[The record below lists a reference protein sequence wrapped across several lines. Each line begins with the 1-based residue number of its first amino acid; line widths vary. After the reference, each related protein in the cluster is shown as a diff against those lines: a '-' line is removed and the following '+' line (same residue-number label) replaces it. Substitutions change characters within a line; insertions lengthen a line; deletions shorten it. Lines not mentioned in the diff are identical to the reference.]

1 MSKELIEI
9 GPMTRAEVLQLER
22 WAIDEGWNPGIG
34 DVELAWRFD
43 PQAFIAMREAGEM
56 IGGGAILAYGRRCG
70 FMGLFIMARE
80 HRGRGLGSRLWH
92 ERLAR
97 LRARLD
103 ADAPIGMDGVFAMVP
118 FYQRGGFRLAWRDL
132 RFAGR
137 ARQDPDPGAYPQVID
152 LTTDD
157 FDIIDRF
164 DRLHVPAPRTEFL
177 RGWLGRPGVIAAG
190 IAGPNGL
197 RACGV
202 LRPAQTG
209 YKFGPLLADSPEGAR
224 AVFAMLC
231 ARIPGEPIELDVPEA
246 NPDAVALARAQG
258 LSEVFGCARMFE
270 GPMPAI
276 DPRRIYGVS
285 SFEFG

>member
-137 ARQDPDPGAYPQVID
+137 AATRLDAGAHQQVVDLAAVEFEVID
-152 LTTDD
+152 H
-157 FDIIDRF
+157 F
-164 DRLHVPAPRTEFL
+164 DRMRLPAPRTEFL
-177 RGWLGRPGVIAAG
+177 RGWLGRPGVMAAG
-190 IAGPNGL
+190 IPDSNGL
-197 RACGV
+197 RAFGV

-209 YKFGPLLADSPEGAR
+209 YKFGPLFASSPEDAR
-224 AVFAMLC
+224 AIFETLC
-231 ARIPGEPIELDVPEA
+231 ARVPGEPIELDVPEA

-276 DPRRIYGVS
+276 DPRRIYGLT